1 MTDPISPSVWRSARR
16 NTAQKQHQWP
26 GLAAIVRW
34 SAPVKAVS
42 MPQWARAI
50 SANRGSENLATLR
63 RLALNRGQP
72 RGSKGSMKGKLKKA
86 GWDNAFL
93 TGSLPTSP
101 ILKCDS
107 PGNPVP

>member
-1 MTDPISPSVWRSARR
+1 
-16 NTAQKQHQWP
+16 
-26 GLAAIVRW
+26 
-34 SAPVKAVS
+34 
-42 MPQWARAI
+42 
-50 SANRGSENLATLR
+50 
-63 RLALNRGQP
+63 
-72 RGSKGSMKGKLKKA
+72 MKGKLKKA